1 MRSENSRPLTAHR
14 VISVLGLSAQQH
26 HSTHNQV
33 FFFFFIGRKQ
43 PVHFRKQGLQKA
55 NAIMTKE
62 AMPLINHE
70 ASHLRRRCPRAIL
83 WLAYRQ
89 SILSVYPGSR
99 IAPSDHSASSP
110 CGNGSAMPT
119 MSMGCVLVVRGHS
132 SRSNAGTTQRSI
144 AQCVGILVRPPY
156 FDAGNMQQAS
166 PCFFSGSVAEQQPF
180 YSATCQAPGRYLSAE
195 ATWNTG
201 TSDKVRK
208 PCSEAPTLWRVMHF

>member
-1 MRSENSRPLTAHR
+1 
-14 VISVLGLSAQQH
+14 
-26 HSTHNQV
+26 
-33 FFFFFIGRKQ
+33 
-43 PVHFRKQGLQKA
+43 
-55 NAIMTKE
+55 MTKE

-99 IAPSDHSASSP
+99 IAPSAHSASSP
-110 CGNGSAMPT
+110 CGNGSAVPA

-144 AQCVGILVRPPY
+144 AQCVVILVRPPY

-166 PCFFSGSVAEQQPF
+166 PLLFSGSVAEQQPF
-180 YSATCQAPGRYLSAE
+180 YSATCQAPGRYLSAVVIRCRIIRVDRCSLSFCSHVNHIWPGH
-195 ATWNTG
+195 ATSSMKRRDACGAHWHT
-201 TSDKVRK
+201 
-208 PCSEAPTLWRVMHF
+208 